1 MILPPL
7 NALRAFEA
15 CATIGTFRGAADRL
29 NVTPSAISHQIRQ
42 LEALLGVPLFERS
55 TRQVRLTA
63 AGEGYLPSVREALRL
78 IEAAT
83 ARLTR
88 RVDHRRLT
96 VSAAPSHAMGWLMP
110 RIPRFQLTHPD
121 IELRL
126 DMSIDW
132 VDLRISDVDVALRYS
147 ASGHFPGL
155 VAHHL
160 FDEVIVPVCRPD
172 LLAEGDSGP
181 EALLV
186 LPLVEVSYRSGQWS
200 HWFQAAGVEGLTPDP
215 GLVVDY
221 DTVAVEAALDGLGVA
236 LVPRPLVTR
245 QVAMGRLRIP
255 FPVRLEGVHSACHL
269 VYPTERRDDPDIASF
284 HAWLKVELARED

>member
-7 NALRAFEA
+7 TALRAFEA

-42 LEALLGVPLFERS
+42 LEEVLGVALFERS
-55 TRQVRLTA
+55 TRRVRLTA

-83 ARLTR
+83 ASLTR
-88 RVDHRRLT
+88 HADQRRLT

-110 RIPRFQLTHPD
+110 RIPRFQMTYPEV
-121 IELRL
+121 ELRL

-132 VDLRISDVDVALRYS
+132 VDLRATDVDVALRYS

-155 VAHHL
+155 IAHHL

-172 LLAEGDSGP
+172 LFAEGDSGP
-181 EALLV
+181 EALLA

-200 HWFQAAGVEGLTPDP
+200 HWCLAAGVEDPAPDP

-236 LVPRPLVTR
+236 LVPRALVTR
-245 QVAMGRLRIP
+245 HVAIGRLRIP
-255 FPVRLEGVHSACHL
+255 FPVRLEGVHGACHL
-269 VYPTERRDDPDIASF
+269 VYPAERRDDPDIARF
-284 HAWLKVELARED
+284 HAWLKAELARED